1 MRLDLLAAL
10 SGILI
15 AAQSRV
21 NGGLSSALGNSTE
34 AAVYSFGSG
43 FLVLNIIA
51 LLNPRVRAGIKR
63 IIAGVRSGELPA
75 WRLSAGIMGG
85 IFVAIQ
91 TYTVPIIGVALL
103 SVVMIAGQTLASLI
117 VDRIGITGGGKQ
129 PITGRRVLAALITI
143 IAVLVAVWEEIQL
156 ANISVVPVIIVF
168 VGGFMIGIQRALNG
182 QINDI
187 SGQSF
192 STTWLNFF
200 MGTSTLVILLIV
212 NTLQGE
218 KIVGLPTS
226 PWWIYWGGTIGVLY
240 IASSSVIVAKIGV
253 LSFTLFATGGQ
264 LIGSLIFDV
273 MAPPED
279 VKVGVNL
286 IVGIF
291 ITYLGVL
298 VGGLRKQGSMR
309 TSSPP
314 NNGNN

>member
-21 NGGLSSALGNSTE
+21 NGGLSTALGNSTE
-34 AAVYSFGSG
+34 AAVYSFSSG

-51 LLNPRVRAGIKR
+51 LANPKVRHGIRR
-63 IIAGVRSGELPA
+63 IIQGVKSGALPV

-91 TYTVPIIGVALL
+91 TFTVPIIGVALL

-117 VDRIGITGGGKQ
+117 VDQIGITGGGKQ
-129 PITGRRVLAALITI
+129 PITMRRVLAAVITI
-143 IAVLVAVWEEIQL
+143 IAVFVAVWEEIQL
-156 ANISVVPVIIVF
+156 ANISPIPVVVVF
-168 VGGFMIGIQRALNG
+168 VGGFMIGVQRALNG

-200 MGTSTLVILLIV
+200 MGTSTLLILLII
-212 NTLQGE
+212 NTARGNE
-218 KIVGLPTS
+218 IVGLPTS

-264 LIGSLIFDV
+264 LIGSLIFDLFS
-273 MAPPED
+273 PPEN
-279 VKVGVNL
+279 VKVGMNL
-286 IVGIF
+286 VVGIL
-291 ITYLGVL
+291 ITYIGVL

-309 TSSPP
+309 TKSAP
-314 NNGNN
+314 NN

>member
-1 MRLDLLAAL
+1 VRLDLLAAL

-21 NGGLSSALGNSTE
+21 NGGLSAALGNSTE

-51 LLNPRVRAGIKR
+51 LANPKVRAGVRR
-63 IIAGVRSGELPA
+63 IFAGVRSGELPA
-75 WRLSAGIMGG
+75 WRLSAGAMGG

-91 TYTVPIIGVALL
+91 TFTVPIIGVALL
-103 SVVMIAGQTLASLI
+103 SVVMIAGQTVASLI
-117 VDRIGITGGGKQ
+117 VDRIGITGGGTQ
-129 PITGRRVLAALITI
+129 AITARRVFAAAITI
-143 IAVLVAVWEEIQL
+143 VAVLVAVWQEIRV
-156 ANISVVPVIIVF
+156 ANISIVPVIIVF
-168 VGGFMIGIQRALNG
+168 LGGFMIGVQRALNG

-200 MGTSTLVILLIV
+200 TGTTTLLILLMI
-212 NTLQGE
+212 NTARGDEL
-218 KIVGLPTS
+218 VGLPTS

-264 LIGSLIFDV
+264 LIGSLIFDLI
-273 MAPPED
+273 APPEE
-279 VKVGVNL
+279 VTVGINL
-286 IVGIF
+286 IIGIF
-291 ITYLGVL
+291 ITYVGVL

-309 TSSPP
+309 TGSSPD
-314 NNGNN
+314 N

>member
-21 NGGLSSALGNSTE
+21 NGGLSAALGNSTE

-43 FLVLNIIA
+43 FIVLNLIA
-51 LLNPRVRAGIKR
+51 LANPKVRAGVRR
-63 IIAGVRSGELPA
+63 IFAGVRSGELPA
-75 WRLSAGIMGG
+75 WRLSAGAMGG

-91 TYTVPIIGVALL
+91 TFTVPIIGVALL
-103 SVVMIAGQTLASLI
+103 SVVMIAGQTVASLI
-117 VDRIGITGGGKQ
+117 VDRIGITGGGTQ
-129 PITGRRVLAALITI
+129 AITARRVFAAAITI
-143 IAVLVAVWEEIQL
+143 VAVLVAVWQEIRL
-156 ANISVVPVIIVF
+156 ANISIVPVFIVF
-168 VGGFMIGIQRALNG
+168 LGGFMIGVQRALNG

-200 MGTSTLVILLIV
+200 TGTTTLLILLMI
-212 NTLQGE
+212 NTVRGDEL
-218 KIVGLPTS
+218 VGLPTS

-264 LIGSLIFDV
+264 LIGSLIFDLI
-273 MAPPED
+273 APPEE
-279 VKVGVNL
+279 VTVGINL
-286 IVGIF
+286 IIGIF
-291 ITYLGVL
+291 ITYVGVL
-298 VGGLRKQGSMR
+298 VGGLSKQGSMR
-309 TSSPP
+309 TGSTPD
-314 NNGNN
+314 N

>member
-21 NGGLSSALGNSTE
+21 NGGLSAALGNSTE

-43 FLVLNIIA
+43 FLLLNIIA
-51 LLNPRVRAGIKR
+51 LANPKVRQGVLR
-63 IIAGVRSGELPA
+63 IVAGVKSGELPA

-91 TYTVPIIGVALL
+91 TFTVPIIGVALL

-129 PITGRRVLAALITI
+129 PITLRRVLAAAITI
-143 IAVLVAVWEEIQL
+143 FAVLVAVWEEIQL
-156 ANISVVPVIIVF
+156 ANISPAPIIIVF
-168 VGGFMIGIQRALNG
+168 VGGFMIGVQRALNG
-182 QINDI
+182 QINDV

-200 MGTSTLVILLIV
+200 MGTSTLVILLII
-212 NTLQGE
+212 NTARGE
-218 KIVGLPTS
+218 EIVGLPTS

-264 LIGSLIFDV
+264 LIGSLIFDLI
-273 MAPPED
+273 APPED
-279 VKVGVNL
+279 VTIGINL
-286 IVGIF
+286 VLGIL
-291 ITYLGVL
+291 ITYIGVL

-309 TSSPP
+309 TRSTP
-314 NNGNN
+314 NN

>member
-21 NGGLSSALGNSTE
+21 NGGLSAALGNSTE

-43 FLVLNIIA
+43 FLLLNIIA
-51 LLNPRVRAGIKR
+51 LANPKVRQGVRR
-63 IIAGVRSGELPA
+63 IVAGVKSGELPA

-91 TYTVPIIGVALL
+91 TFTVPIIGVALL

-129 PITGRRVLAALITI
+129 PITLRRVLAAAITI
-143 IAVLVAVWEEIQL
+143 FAVLVAVWEEIQL
-156 ANISVVPVIIVF
+156 ANISPAPIIIVF
-168 VGGFMIGIQRALNG
+168 IGGFMIGVQRALNG
-182 QINDI
+182 QINDV

-200 MGTSTLVILLIV
+200 MGTSTLVILLII
-212 NTLQGE
+212 NTARGE
-218 KIVGLPTS
+218 EIVGLPTS

-264 LIGSLIFDV
+264 LIGSLIFDLI
-273 MAPPED
+273 APPED
-279 VKVGVNL
+279 VTIGINL
-286 IVGIF
+286 VLGIL
-291 ITYLGVL
+291 ITYIGVL

-309 TSSPP
+309 TRSTP
-314 NNGNN
+314 NN

>member
-21 NGGLSSALGNSTE
+21 NGGLSAALGNSTE

-51 LLNPRVRAGIKR
+51 LANPQVRQGVRR
-63 IIAGVRSGELPA
+63 IVAGVRSGELPA

-91 TYTVPIIGVALL
+91 TFTVPIIGVALL

-117 VDRIGITGGGKQ
+117 VDQIGITGGGKQ
-129 PITGRRVLAALITI
+129 PITSRRIFAALITI
-143 IAVLVAVWEEIQL
+143 IAVLVAVWQEIQL
-156 ANISVVPVIIVF
+156 ANISPVPIIVVF
-168 VGGFMIGIQRALNG
+168 VGGFMIGVQRALNG

-200 MGTSTLVILLIV
+200 MGTSTLLILLVI
-212 NTLQGE
+212 NIARGQDL
-218 KIVGLPTS
+218 VGLPSS

-240 IASSSVIVAKIGV
+240 IASSSVIVARIGV

-264 LIGSLIFDV
+264 LIGSLIFDLI
-273 MAPPED
+273 APPEN
-279 VKVGVNL
+279 VKVGINL
-286 IVGIF
+286 VLGIL
-291 ITYLGVL
+291 ITYVGVL
-298 VGGLRKQGSMR
+298 VGGLRKQGSLR
-309 TSSPP
+309 TRASSTP
-314 NNGNN
+314 NN

>member
-1 MRLDLLAAL
+1 VRLDLLAAL

-21 NGGLSSALGNSTE
+21 NGGLSTALGNSTE
-34 AAVYSFGSG
+34 AAVYSFSSG

-51 LLNPRVRAGIKR
+51 LANPKVRHGIRR
-63 IIAGVRSGELPA
+63 IIQGVKSGALPV

-91 TYTVPIIGVALL
+91 TFTVPIIGVALL

-117 VDRIGITGGGKQ
+117 VDQIGITGGGKQ
-129 PITGRRVLAALITI
+129 PITMRRVLAAVITI

-156 ANISVVPVIIVF
+156 ANISPIPVVVVF
-168 VGGFMIGIQRALNG
+168 VGGFMIGVQRALNG

-200 MGTSTLVILLIV
+200 MGTSTLLILLII
-212 NTLQGE
+212 NTARGNE
-218 KIVGLPTS
+218 IVGLPTS

-264 LIGSLIFDV
+264 LIGSLIFDLF
-273 MAPPED
+273 APPEN
-279 VKVGVNL
+279 VKVGMNL
-286 IVGIF
+286 VVGIL
-291 ITYLGVL
+291 ITYIGVL

-309 TSSPP
+309 TKPAP
-314 NNGNN
+314 NN

>member
-21 NGGLSSALGNSTE
+21 NGGLSAALGNSTE

-43 FLVLNIIA
+43 FLLLNIIA
-51 LLNPRVRAGIKR
+51 LANPKVRQGVRR
-63 IIAGVRSGELPA
+63 IVAGVKSGELPA

-91 TYTVPIIGVALL
+91 TFTVPIIGVALL

-117 VDRIGITGGGKQ
+117 VDRVGITGGGKQ
-129 PITGRRVLAALITI
+129 PITLRRVLAAAITI
-143 IAVLVAVWEEIQL
+143 FAVLVAVWEEIQL
-156 ANISVVPVIIVF
+156 ANISPAPIIIVF
-168 VGGFMIGIQRALNG
+168 VGGFMIGVQRALNG
-182 QINDI
+182 QINDV

-200 MGTSTLVILLIV
+200 MGTSTLVILLII
-212 NTLQGE
+212 NTARGE
-218 KIVGLPTS
+218 ELVGLPTS

-264 LIGSLIFDV
+264 LIGSLIFDLI
-273 MAPPED
+273 APPED
-279 VKVGVNL
+279 VTIGINL
-286 IVGIF
+286 VLGIL
-291 ITYLGVL
+291 ITYIGVL

-309 TSSPP
+309 TRSTP
-314 NNGNN
+314 NN

>member
-21 NGGLSSALGNSTE
+21 NGGLSAALGNSTE

-43 FLVLNIIA
+43 FLLLNIIA
-51 LLNPRVRAGIKR
+51 LANPKVRQGIRR
-63 IIAGVRSGELPA
+63 IVAGVKSGELPA

-91 TYTVPIIGVALL
+91 TFTVPLIGVALL

-129 PITGRRVLAALITI
+129 AITVRRVLAAAITI
-143 IAVLVAVWEEIQL
+143 FAVLVAVWEEIQL
-156 ANISVVPVIIVF
+156 ANISPIPIVIVF
-168 VGGFMIGIQRALNG
+168 VGGFMIGVQRALNG
-182 QINDI
+182 QINDV

-200 MGTSTLVILLIV
+200 MGTTTLVILLVI
-212 NTLQGE
+212 NTARGE
-218 KIVGLPTS
+218 KLVGLPSS

-240 IASSSVIVAKIGV
+240 IAASSVIVAKIGV

-264 LIGSLIFDV
+264 LIGSLIFDLL
-273 MAPPED
+273 APPED
-279 VKVGVNL
+279 VTIGFNL
-286 IVGIF
+286 ILGIL
-291 ITYLGVL
+291 ITYIGVL

-309 TSSPP
+309 TSSTPD
-314 NNGNN
+314 N

>member
-43 FLVLNIIA
+43 FLLLNIIA
-51 LLNPRVRAGIKR
+51 LANPRVRQGVRR
-63 IIAGVRSGELPA
+63 IMASVRSGELPA
-75 WRLSAGIMGG
+75 WRLSAGAMGG

-91 TYTVPIIGVALL
+91 TFTVPIIGVALL
-103 SVVMIAGQTLASLI
+103 SVVMIAGQTVASLI

-129 PITGRRVLAALITI
+129 AITARRVFAAVITI
-143 IAVLVAVWEEIQL
+143 VAVLVAVWQEIRL

-168 VGGFMIGIQRALNG
+168 LGGFMIGIQRALNG

-200 MGTSTLVILLIV
+200 TGTSTLLILLVI
-212 NTLQGE
+212 NTVRGDEL
-218 KIVGLPTS
+218 VGLPTS

-264 LIGSLIFDV
+264 LIGSLIFDLI
-273 MAPPED
+273 APPQD
-279 VKVGVNL
+279 VKVGFNL
-286 IVGIF
+286 IIGIF
-291 ITYLGVL
+291 ITYIGVL

-309 TSSPP
+309 TGPSPD
-314 NNGNN
+314 N

>member
-21 NGGLSSALGNSTE
+21 NGGLSAALGNSTE

-43 FLVLNIIA
+43 FLLLNIIA
-51 LLNPRVRAGIKR
+51 LANPKVRQGVRR
-63 IIAGVRSGELPA
+63 IVAGVKSGELPA

-91 TYTVPIIGVALL
+91 TFTVPIIGVALL

-129 PITGRRVLAALITI
+129 PITLRRVLAAAITI
-143 IAVLVAVWEEIQL
+143 FAVLVAVWEEIQL
-156 ANISVVPVIIVF
+156 ANISPAPIIIVF
-168 VGGFMIGIQRALNG
+168 VGGFMIGVQRALNG
-182 QINDI
+182 QINDV

-200 MGTSTLVILLIV
+200 MGTSTLVILLII
-212 NTLQGE
+212 NTARGE
-218 KIVGLPTS
+218 EIVGLPTS

-264 LIGSLIFDV
+264 LIGSLIFDLI
-273 MAPPED
+273 APPED
-279 VKVGVNL
+279 VTIGINL
-286 IVGIF
+286 VLGIL
-291 ITYLGVL
+291 ITYIGVL

-309 TSSPP
+309 TRPTP
-314 NNGNN
+314 NN

>member
-21 NGGLSSALGNSTE
+21 NGGLSTALGNSTG
-34 AAVYSFGSG
+34 AAVYSFSSG

-51 LLNPRVRAGIKR
+51 LANPKVRHGIRR
-63 IIAGVRSGELPA
+63 IIQGVKSGALPV

-91 TYTVPIIGVALL
+91 TFTVPIIGVALL

-117 VDRIGITGGGKQ
+117 VDQIGITGGGKQ
-129 PITGRRVLAALITI
+129 PITMRRVLAALITI

-156 ANISVVPVIIVF
+156 ANISPIPVVVVF
-168 VGGFMIGIQRALNG
+168 VGGFMIGVQRALNG

-200 MGTSTLVILLIV
+200 MGTSTLLILLII
-212 NTLQGE
+212 NTARGNE
-218 KIVGLPTS
+218 IVGLPTS

-264 LIGSLIFDV
+264 LIGSLIFDLI
-273 MAPPED
+273 APPEN
-279 VKVGVNL
+279 VKVGMNL
-286 IVGIF
+286 VVGIL
-291 ITYLGVL
+291 ITYIGVL

-309 TSSPP
+309 TKSAP
-314 NNGNN
+314 NN

>member
-1 MRLDLLAAL
+1 VRLDLLAAL

-21 NGGLSSALGNSTE
+21 NGGLSAALGNSTE

-43 FLVLNIIA
+43 FLLLNIIA
-51 LLNPRVRAGIKR
+51 LANPKVRQGVRR
-63 IIAGVRSGELPA
+63 IVAGVKSGELPA

-91 TYTVPIIGVALL
+91 TFTVPIIGVALL

-129 PITGRRVLAALITI
+129 PITLRRVLAAAITI
-143 IAVLVAVWEEIQL
+143 FAVLVAVWEEIQL
-156 ANISVVPVIIVF
+156 ANISPAPIIIVF
-168 VGGFMIGIQRALNG
+168 VGGFMIGVQRALNG
-182 QINDI
+182 QINDV

-200 MGTSTLVILLIV
+200 MGTSTLVILLII
-212 NTLQGE
+212 NTARGE
-218 KIVGLPTS
+218 EIVGLPTS

-264 LIGSLIFDV
+264 LIGSLIFYLI
-273 MAPPED
+273 APPED
-279 VKVGVNL
+279 VTIGINL
-286 IVGIF
+286 VLGIL
-291 ITYLGVL
+291 ITYIGVL

-309 TSSPP
+309 TRSTP
-314 NNGNN
+314 NN

>member
-21 NGGLSSALGNSTE
+21 NGGLSAALGNSTE

-51 LLNPRVRAGIKR
+51 LANPRVRQGIRR
-63 IIAGVRSGELPA
+63 IVAGVRSGALPA

-91 TYTVPIIGVALL
+91 TFTVPIIGVALL

-129 PITGRRVLAALITI
+129 PITLRRVLAAVITI
-143 IAVLVAVWEEIQL
+143 MAVLVAVWEEIQV
-156 ANISVVPVIIVF
+156 ANISVLPIVIVF
-168 VGGFMIGIQRALNG
+168 VGGFMIGVQRALNG

-187 SGQSF
+187 SEQSF

-200 MGTSTLVILLIV
+200 MGTSTLVILLIF
-212 NTLQGE
+212 NTARGQDL
-218 KIVGLPTS
+218 VGLPTS

-264 LIGSLIFDV
+264 LIGSLIFDLI
-273 MAPPED
+273 APPEN
-279 VKVGVNL
+279 VKVGINL
-286 IVGIF
+286 VLGIL
-291 ITYLGVL
+291 ITYVGVV
-298 VGGLRKQGSMR
+298 VGGLRKHGSMR
-309 TSSPP
+309 TGASPD
-314 NNGNN
+314 N

>member
-21 NGGLSSALGNSTE
+21 NGGLSAALGNSTE

-43 FLVLNIIA
+43 FLLLNIIA
-51 LLNPRVRAGIKR
+51 LANPKVRQGVRR
-63 IIAGVRSGELPA
+63 IVAGVKSGELPA

-91 TYTVPIIGVALL
+91 TFTVPIIGVALL

-129 PITGRRVLAALITI
+129 PITLRRVLAAAITI
-143 IAVLVAVWEEIQL
+143 FAVLVAVWEEIQL
-156 ANISVVPVIIVF
+156 ANISPAPIIIVF
-168 VGGFMIGIQRALNG
+168 VGGFMIGVQRALNG
-182 QINDI
+182 QINDV
-187 SGQSF
+187 SRQSF

-200 MGTSTLVILLIV
+200 MGTSTLVILLII
-212 NTLQGE
+212 NTARGE
-218 KIVGLPTS
+218 EIVGLPTS

-264 LIGSLIFDV
+264 LIGSLIFDLI
-273 MAPPED
+273 APPED
-279 VKVGVNL
+279 VTIGINL
-286 IVGIF
+286 VLGIL
-291 ITYLGVL
+291 ITYIGVL

-309 TSSPP
+309 TRSTP
-314 NNGNN
+314 NN

>member
-43 FLVLNIIA
+43 FLVLNIIM
-51 LLNPRVRAGIKR
+51 LFSPRVRVGIKR
-63 IIAGVRSGELPA
+63 IIAGVRSGELPS

-91 TYTVPIIGVALL
+91 TFTVPIIGVALL

-129 PITGRRVLAALITI
+129 PITSRRVLAALLTI
-143 IAVLVAVWEEIQL
+143 IAVIVAVWQEIQL
-156 ANISVVPVIIVF
+156 ANISPVPVIIVF
-168 VGGFMIGIQRALNG
+168 VGGFMIGVQRALNG

-200 MGTSTLVILLIV
+200 MGTTTLVILLMI
-212 NTLQGE
+212 NTLRGQDL
-218 KIVGLPTS
+218 VGLPTS

-279 VKVGVNL
+279 VKVGMNL
-286 IVGIF
+286 IVGLL
-291 ITYLGVL
+291 ITYVGVL

-309 TSSPP
+309 TSTSP
-314 NNGNN
+314 NN

>member
-1 MRLDLLAAL
+1 MRLDILAAL

-21 NGGLSSALGNSTE
+21 NGGLSQALGNSTE

-51 LLNPRVRAGIKR
+51 LSNPKVRQGIRK
-63 IIAGVRSGELPA
+63 IIAGVRSGALPA

-91 TYTVPIIGVALL
+91 TFTVPIIGVALL

-117 VDRIGITGGGKQ
+117 VDQIGITGGGKQ
-129 PITGRRVLAALITI
+129 PITTRRVLAAVITI
-143 IAVLVAVWEEIQL
+143 VAVIVAVWQEIQL
-156 ANISVVPVIIVF
+156 ANISPVPIIIVF
-168 VGGFMIGIQRALNG
+168 VGGFMIGVQRALNG

-200 MGTSTLVILLIV
+200 MGTSTLLILLIF
-212 NTLQGE
+212 NTSRGHAL
-218 KIVGLPTS
+218 VGLPTS

-264 LIGSLIFDV
+264 LIGSLIFDLI
-273 MAPPED
+273 APPENL
-279 VKVGVNL
+279 KVGLNL
-286 IVGIF
+286 VLGIL
-291 ITYLGVL
+291 ITYVGVL
-298 VGGLRKQGSMR
+298 VGGLRHHGSMR
-309 TSSPP
+309 TKSSP
-314 NNGNN
+314 NN

>member
-21 NGGLSSALGNSTE
+21 NGGLSAALGNSTE

-51 LLNPRVRAGIKR
+51 LANPRVRQGVRR
-63 IIAGVRSGELPA
+63 IVAGVRTGELPA

-91 TYTVPIIGVALL
+91 TFTVPIIGVALL

-129 PITGRRVLAALITI
+129 PITLRRVLAAVITI
-143 IAVLVAVWEEIQL
+143 TAVLVAVWEEIQV
-156 ANISVVPVIIVF
+156 ANISVLPIVIVF
-168 VGGFMIGIQRALNG
+168 VGGFMIGVQRALNG

-187 SGQSF
+187 SEQSF

-200 MGTSTLVILLIV
+200 MGTSTLVILLIF
-212 NTLQGE
+212 NTARGQDL
-218 KIVGLPTS
+218 VGLPTS

-264 LIGSLIFDV
+264 LIGSLIFDLI
-273 MAPPED
+273 APPEN
-279 VKVGVNL
+279 VKVGINL
-286 IVGIF
+286 VLGIL
-291 ITYLGVL
+291 ITYVGVV
-298 VGGLRKQGSMR
+298 VGGLRKHGSMR
-309 TSSPP
+309 TGASPD
-314 NNGNN
+314 N

>member
-1 MRLDLLAAL
+1 VRLDLLAAL

-21 NGGLSSALGNSTE
+21 NGGLSTALGNSTE
-34 AAVYSFGSG
+34 AAVYSFSSG

-51 LLNPRVRAGIKR
+51 LANPKVRHGIRR
-63 IIAGVRSGELPA
+63 IIQGVKSGALPV

-91 TYTVPIIGVALL
+91 TFTVPILGVALL

-117 VDRIGITGGGKQ
+117 VDQIGITGGGKQ
-129 PITGRRVLAALITI
+129 PITMRRVLAAVITI

-156 ANISVVPVIIVF
+156 ANISPIPVVVVF
-168 VGGFMIGIQRALNG
+168 VGGFMIGVQRALNG

-200 MGTSTLVILLIV
+200 MGTSTLLILLII
-212 NTLQGE
+212 NTARGNE
-218 KIVGLPTS
+218 IVGLPTS

-264 LIGSLIFDV
+264 LIGSLIFDLF
-273 MAPPED
+273 APPEN
-279 VKVGVNL
+279 VKVGMNL
-286 IVGIF
+286 VVGIL
-291 ITYLGVL
+291 ITYIGVL

-309 TSSPP
+309 TKSAP
-314 NNGNN
+314 NN

>member
-1 MRLDLLAAL
+1 M
-10 SGILI
+10 
-15 AAQSRV
+15 
-21 NGGLSSALGNSTE
+21 
-34 AAVYSFGSG
+34 
-43 FLVLNIIA
+43 
-51 LLNPRVRAGIKR
+51 
-63 IIAGVRSGELPA
+63 
-75 WRLSAGIMGG
+75 
-85 IFVAIQ
+85 
-91 TYTVPIIGVALL
+91 
-103 SVVMIAGQTLASLI
+103 
-117 VDRIGITGGGKQ
+117 
-129 PITGRRVLAALITI
+129 
-143 IAVLVAVWEEIQL
+143 LVAVWEEIQL
-156 ANISVVPVIIVF
+156 ANISAVPVIIVF
-168 VGGFMIGIQRALNG
+168 VGGFMIGVQRALNG

-200 MGTSTLVILLIV
+200 MGTSTLVILLII

-279 VKVGVNL
+279 VKVGINL

-309 TSSPP
+309 TSASP

>member
-21 NGGLSSALGNSTE
+21 NGGLSAALGNSTE

-43 FLVLNIIA
+43 FLLLNIIA
-51 LLNPRVRAGIKR
+51 LANPKVRQGVRR
-63 IIAGVRSGELPA
+63 IVAGVKSGELPA

-91 TYTVPIIGVALL
+91 TFTVPIIGVALL

-129 PITGRRVLAALITI
+129 PITLRRVLAAAITI
-143 IAVLVAVWEEIQL
+143 FAVLVATWEEIQL
-156 ANISVVPVIIVF
+156 ANISPAPIIIVF
-168 VGGFMIGIQRALNG
+168 VGGFMIGVQRALNG
-182 QINDI
+182 QINDV

-200 MGTSTLVILLIV
+200 MGTSTLVILLII
-212 NTLQGE
+212 NTARGE
-218 KIVGLPTS
+218 EIVGLPTS

-264 LIGSLIFDV
+264 LIGSLIFDLI
-273 MAPPED
+273 APPED
-279 VKVGVNL
+279 VTIGINL
-286 IVGIF
+286 VLGIL
-291 ITYLGVL
+291 ITYIGVL
-298 VGGLRKQGSMR
+298 VGGLRKQGSIR
-309 TSSPP
+309 TRSTP
-314 NNGNN
+314 NN

>member
-1 MRLDLLAAL
+1 VRLDLLAAL

-21 NGGLSSALGNSTE
+21 NGGLSAALGNSTE

-43 FLVLNIIA
+43 FLLLNIIA
-51 LLNPRVRAGIKR
+51 LANPKVRQ
-63 IIAGVRSGELPA
+63 GVRRIVAKVKSGELPA

-91 TYTVPIIGVALL
+91 TFAVPIIGVALL

-129 PITGRRVLAALITI
+129 PITLRRVLAAAITI
-143 IAVLVAVWEEIQL
+143 FAVLVAVWEEIQL
-156 ANISVVPVIIVF
+156 ANISLAPIIIVF
-168 VGGFMIGIQRALNG
+168 VGGFMIGVQRALNG
-182 QINDI
+182 QINDV

-200 MGTSTLVILLIV
+200 MGTSTLVILLII
-212 NTLQGE
+212 NTARGE
-218 KIVGLPTS
+218 ELVGLPTS

-264 LIGSLIFDV
+264 LIGSLIFDLI
-273 MAPPED
+273 APPED
-279 VKVGVNL
+279 VTIGINL
-286 IVGIF
+286 VLGIL
-291 ITYLGVL
+291 ITYIGVL
-298 VGGLRKQGSMR
+298 VGGLSKQGSMR
-309 TSSPP
+309 TRSTP
-314 NNGNN
+314 NN

>member
-21 NGGLSSALGNSTE
+21 NGGLSAALGNSTE

-43 FLVLNIIA
+43 FLLLNIIA
-51 LLNPRVRAGIKR
+51 LANPKVRHGVRR
-63 IIAGVRSGELPA
+63 IVAGVKSGELPA

-91 TYTVPIIGVALL
+91 TFTVPIIGVALL

-129 PITGRRVLAALITI
+129 PITIRRVLAAAITI
-143 IAVLVAVWEEIQL
+143 VAVLVAVWEEIQL
-156 ANISVVPVIIVF
+156 ANISIVPIIIVF
-168 VGGFMIGIQRALNG
+168 IGGFMIGVQRALNG
-182 QINDI
+182 QINDV

-200 MGTSTLVILLIV
+200 MGTSTLVILLMI
-212 NTLQGE
+212 NTARGE
-218 KIVGLPTS
+218 EIVGLPTS

-240 IASSSVIVAKIGV
+240 IAASSVIVAKIGV

-264 LIGSLIFDV
+264 LIGSLIFDLL
-273 MAPPED
+273 APPED
-279 VKVGVNL
+279 VTIGINL
-286 IVGIF
+286 ILGIL
-291 ITYLGVL
+291 ITYIGVL

-309 TSSPP
+309 TSSAPD
-314 NNGNN
+314 N

>member
-21 NGGLSSALGNSTE
+21 NGGLSAALGNSTE

-51 LLNPRVRAGIKR
+51 LANPKVRQGVRR
-63 IIAGVRSGELPA
+63 IVAGVRSGELPA

-91 TYTVPIIGVALL
+91 TFTVPIIGVALL

-117 VDRIGITGGGKQ
+117 VDQIGITGGGKQ
-129 PITGRRVLAALITI
+129 PITSRRIFAALITI
-143 IAVLVAVWEEIQL
+143 IAVLVAVWQEIQL
-156 ANISVVPVIIVF
+156 ANISPIPIIIVF
-168 VGGFMIGIQRALNG
+168 VGGFMIGVQRALNG

-200 MGTSTLVILLIV
+200 MGTSTLLILLII
-212 NTLQGE
+212 NIARGQDL
-218 KIVGLPTS
+218 VGLPLS

-240 IASSSVIVAKIGV
+240 IASSSVIVARIGV

-264 LIGSLIFDV
+264 LIGSLIFDL
-273 MAPPED
+273 MAPPEN
-279 VKVGVNL
+279 VKVGINL
-286 IVGIF
+286 VLGIL
-291 ITYLGVL
+291 ITYGGVL
-298 VGGLRKQGSMR
+298 VGGLRKQGSLR
-309 TSSPP
+309 TRASSTP
-314 NNGNN
+314 NN

>member
-21 NGGLSSALGNSTE
+21 NGGLSTALGNSTE
-34 AAVYSFGSG
+34 AAVYSFSSG

-51 LLNPRVRAGIKR
+51 LANPKVRHGIRK
-63 IIAGVRSGELPA
+63 IIKGVKSGALPV

-91 TYTVPIIGVALL
+91 TFTVPIIGVALL

-117 VDRIGITGGGKQ
+117 VDQIGITGGGKQ
-129 PITGRRVLAALITI
+129 PITMRRVLAALITI

-156 ANISVVPVIIVF
+156 SNISPIPVVVVF
-168 VGGFMIGIQRALNG
+168 VGGFMIGVQRALNG

-187 SGQSF
+187 AGQSF

-200 MGTSTLVILLIV
+200 MGTSTLLILLII
-212 NTLQGE
+212 NTARGNE
-218 KIVGLPTS
+218 IVGLPTS

-264 LIGSLIFDV
+264 LIGSLIFDLI
-273 MAPPED
+273 APPEN
-279 VKVGVNL
+279 VKVGMNL
-286 IVGIF
+286 VVGIL
-291 ITYLGVL
+291 ITYIGVL

-309 TSSPP
+309 TKSAP
-314 NNGNN
+314 NN

>member
-21 NGGLSSALGNSTE
+21 NGGLSAALGNSTE

-43 FLVLNIIA
+43 FIVLNIIA
-51 LLNPRVRAGIKR
+51 LANPKVRAGVRR
-63 IIAGVRSGELPA
+63 IFNGVKSGELPA
-75 WRLSAGIMGG
+75 WRLSAGVMGG

-91 TYTVPIIGVALL
+91 TFTVPIIGVALL

-129 PITGRRVLAALITI
+129 PITSRRVFAAVITTV
-143 IAVLVAVWEEIQL
+143 AVLVAVWQEIQL
-156 ANISVVPVIIVF
+156 ANISALPIIIVF
-168 VGGFMIGIQRALNG
+168 LGGFMIGVQRALNG

-200 MGTSTLVILLIV
+200 MGTSTLVILLVI
-212 NTLQGE
+212 NTVRGNQL
-218 KIVGLPTS
+218 VGLPTS

-264 LIGSLIFDV
+264 LIGSLIFDLI
-273 MAPPED
+273 APPED
-279 VKVGVNL
+279 VKVGANL
-286 IVGIF
+286 VIGIV
-291 ITYLGVL
+291 ITYLGVV

-309 TSSPP
+309 TKSAP
-314 NNGNN
+314 NN

>member
-21 NGGLSSALGNSTE
+21 NGGLSAALGNSTE

-51 LLNPRVRAGIKR
+51 LANPRVRQGIRR
-63 IIAGVRSGELPA
+63 IVAGVRSGALPA

-91 TYTVPIIGVALL
+91 TFTVPIIGVALL

-129 PITGRRVLAALITI
+129 PITLRRVLAAVITI
-143 IAVLVAVWEEIQL
+143 TAVLVAVWEEIQV
-156 ANISVVPVIIVF
+156 ANISVIPIVIVF
-168 VGGFMIGIQRALNG
+168 VGGFMIGVQRALNG

-187 SGQSF
+187 SEQSF

-200 MGTSTLVILLIV
+200 MGTSTLVILLIF
-212 NTLQGE
+212 NTARGQDL
-218 KIVGLPTS
+218 VGLPTS

-264 LIGSLIFDV
+264 LIGSLIFDLI
-273 MAPPED
+273 APPEN
-279 VKVGVNL
+279 VKVGINL
-286 IVGIF
+286 VLGIL
-291 ITYLGVL
+291 ITYVGVV
-298 VGGLRKQGSMR
+298 VGGLRKHGSMR
-309 TSSPP
+309 TGASPD
-314 NNGNN
+314 N

>member
-21 NGGLSSALGNSTE
+21 NGGLSTALGNSTE
-34 AAVYSFGSG
+34 AAVYSFSSG

-51 LLNPRVRAGIKR
+51 LANPKVRHGMRR
-63 IIAGVRSGELPA
+63 IIQGVKSGALPV

-91 TYTVPIIGVALL
+91 TFTVPIIGVALL

-117 VDRIGITGGGKQ
+117 VDQIGITGGGKQ
-129 PITGRRVLAALITI
+129 PITMRRVLAAVITI

-156 ANISVVPVIIVF
+156 ANISPVPVVVVF
-168 VGGFMIGIQRALNG
+168 VGGFMIGVQRALNG

-200 MGTSTLVILLIV
+200 MGTSTLLILLII
-212 NTLQGE
+212 NTARGNE
-218 KIVGLPTS
+218 IVGLPTS

-264 LIGSLIFDV
+264 LIGSLIFDLF
-273 MAPPED
+273 APPEN
-279 VKVGVNL
+279 VKVGMNL
-286 IVGIF
+286 VVGIL
-291 ITYLGVL
+291 ITYIGVL

-309 TSSPP
+309 TKSAP
-314 NNGNN
+314 NN

>member
-21 NGGLSSALGNSTE
+21 NGGLSAALGNSTE

-43 FLVLNIIA
+43 FLLLNIIA
-51 LLNPRVRAGIKR
+51 LANPKVRQ
-63 IIAGVRSGELPA
+63 GVRRIVARVKSGELPA

-91 TYTVPIIGVALL
+91 TFAVPIIGVALL

-129 PITGRRVLAALITI
+129 PITLRRVLAAAITI
-143 IAVLVAVWEEIQL
+143 FAVLVAVWEEIQL
-156 ANISVVPVIIVF
+156 ANISLAPIIIVF
-168 VGGFMIGIQRALNG
+168 VGGFMIGVQRALNG
-182 QINDI
+182 QINDV

-200 MGTSTLVILLIV
+200 MGTSTLVILLII
-212 NTLQGE
+212 NTARGE
-218 KIVGLPTS
+218 ELVGLPTS

-264 LIGSLIFDV
+264 LIGSLIFDLI
-273 MAPPED
+273 APPED
-279 VKVGVNL
+279 VTIGINL
-286 IVGIF
+286 VLGIL
-291 ITYLGVL
+291 ITYIGVL
-298 VGGLRKQGSMR
+298 VGGLSKQGSMR
-309 TSSPP
+309 TRSTP
-314 NNGNN
+314 NN